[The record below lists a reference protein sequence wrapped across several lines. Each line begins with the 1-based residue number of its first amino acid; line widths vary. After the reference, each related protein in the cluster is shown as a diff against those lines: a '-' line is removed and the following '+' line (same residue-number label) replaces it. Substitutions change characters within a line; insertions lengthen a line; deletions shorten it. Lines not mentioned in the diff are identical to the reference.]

1 MKAIIIGTTDCKF
14 CKIAKQTAINNNIEY
29 EYKVID
35 RGEPKEILLSFGEII
50 SMDKAI
56 ELVGSPFRSVPQ
68 VIVDGKYIG
77 GSDDFYNFVEK
88 SKLDPS
94 DFDDMNI

>member
-35 RGEPKEILLSFGEII
+35 RGEPEEQLLSFGEII
-50 SMDKAI
+50 SMDEAI
-56 ELVGSPFRSVPQ
+56 KLVGSPFRSVPQ
-68 VIVDGKYIG
+68 IIVDDKYIG
-77 GSDDFYNFVEK
+77 GSDDFSNFIEK
-88 SKLDPS
+88 SKMDIS
-94 DFDDMNI
+94 DFDDINL